1 MRRSILVVS
10 AIGVAVAI
18 IYLAEGLRYPLGK
31 PQYPGPGGFPLVAG
45 LILLVGCLGT
55 GVEALRSKRTEETVR
70 PKGPSRMRMLSML
83 TVVSGCVIVLPYVG
97 YLLSS
102 TLLTL
107 AILHIMGLGRW
118 PVKAGLAVAIG
129 LGSYLMVKYLLG
141 IQLPVGIFF
150 D

>member
-1 MRRSILVVS
+1 
-10 AIGVAVAI
+10 
-18 IYLAEGLRYPLGK
+18 
-31 PQYPGPGGFPLVAG
+31 
-45 LILLVGCLGT
+45 
-55 GVEALRSKRTEETVR
+55 
-70 PKGPSRMRMLSML
+70 ML

-141 IQLPVGIFF
+141 IQLPVGIPFSTEEAINMNPMQGIAYGF
-150 D
+150 SVALLPENLIAALVGALLGTLTGVLPRHRTSWRHGFAPFGHYGI